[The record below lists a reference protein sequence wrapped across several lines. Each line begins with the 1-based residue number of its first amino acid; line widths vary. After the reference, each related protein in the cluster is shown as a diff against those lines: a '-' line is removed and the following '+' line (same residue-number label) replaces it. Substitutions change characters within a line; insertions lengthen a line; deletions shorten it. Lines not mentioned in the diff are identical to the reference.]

1 MAKTTNLEREMMR
14 RMLNGGNTGTTYRR
28 RSPTRPMPKWFTV
41 LTRLMRAFQSLASL
55 FRAVKK

>member
-14 RMLNGGNTGTTYRR
+14 RMLNGGTSGATRR
-28 RSPTRPMPKWFTV
+28 RRYPSRTMPKWFTV